1 MKSRKPLTLL
11 DLVREANNMWTMVI
25 FAIGLS
31 ATPTTNEIGR
41 ITGFSSSAECQQK
54 AEELEK
60 TLGIFTTCEK
70 TGR

>member
-1 MKSRKPLTLL
+1 
-11 DLVREANNMWTMVI
+11 MWTMVI